1 VADKVQKYSTVR
13 NKKIQPI
20 PLSRAYQ
27 SLTAKSLLYNI
38 GAGFFHYS
46 GTGFSM
52 SQMGYTKLTAFLY
65 VVLSTSVTAD
75 TLRLNNGDI
84 LSGTL
89 LEQSANEIRWKS
101 DSFGILVIDAS
112 RAADIERSEQQHS
125 IAENPS
131 SIRSTVDPAAY
142 SGDLA
147 LAGSFAAG
155 NQNRKDWDVEAT
167 VQRRAEQTRQI
178 GRLEYESHR
187 LDESAARDSFEIMYA
202 NDWFFND
209 QWFLHTEVSFGAD
222 ETRAIDKTY
231 SVGSAVGR
239 DFLSQTSEK
248 LSIESGLLWIAE
260 EFVSVAND
268 DQLTWSWSLIYSR
281 TLFGRLE
288 LSHRQDFRVSLEDTA
303 DSQADIEL
311 AIRLPVV
318 DNVFTEVKL
327 EWLYDN
333 QPVLSK
339 DHLDSKFTVGIH
351 YDW

>member
-1 VADKVQKYSTVR
+1 
-13 NKKIQPI
+13 
-20 PLSRAYQ
+20 
-27 SLTAKSLLYNI
+27 
-38 GAGFFHYS
+38 
-46 GTGFSM
+46 
-52 SQMGYTKLTAFLY
+52 
-65 VVLSTSVTAD
+65 
-75 TLRLNNGDI
+75 
-84 LSGTL
+84 
-89 LEQSANEIRWKS
+89 
-101 DSFGILVIDAS
+101 
-112 RAADIERSEQQHS
+112 
-125 IAENPS
+125 
-131 SIRSTVDPAAY
+131 
-142 SGDLA
+142 
-147 LAGSFAAG
+147 
-155 NQNRKDWDVEAT
+155 
-167 VQRRAEQTRQI
+167 
-178 GRLEYESHR
+178 
-187 LDESAARDSFEIMYA
+187 MYA

-288 LSHRQDFRVSLEDTA
+288 LSHQQDFRVSLEDTA